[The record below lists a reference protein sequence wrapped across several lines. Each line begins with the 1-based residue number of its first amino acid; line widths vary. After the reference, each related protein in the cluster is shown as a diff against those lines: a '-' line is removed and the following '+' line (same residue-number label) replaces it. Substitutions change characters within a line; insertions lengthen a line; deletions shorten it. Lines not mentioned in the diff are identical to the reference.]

1 MNINK
6 FFLSAFISS
15 SFLITSCD
23 NSNILKEME
32 CIFTSHFKDT
42 YYVGEAFST
51 SGIIVKDK
59 SSKEELKNYT
69 FSIDEGYV
77 FEKPNEDFI
86 ITISKDNY
94 LNYVFDNIN
103 K

>member
-23 NSNILKEME
+23 NSNIIKEME
-32 CIFTSHFKDT
+32 CTFTFRFKSK
-42 YYVGEAFST
+42 YEVGEAFST

-69 FSIDEGYV
+69 FSINEGYV
-77 FEKPNEDFI
+77 FTEPNEDFKI
-86 ITISKDNY
+86 K
-94 LNYVFDNIN
+94 LF
-103 K
+103 KL

>member
-23 NSNILKEME
+23 NSNIIKEME
-32 CIFTSHFKDT
+32 CIFTSRFKDT

-69 FSIDEGYV
+69 FSID
-77 FEKPNEDFI
+77 
-86 ITISKDNY
+86 
-94 LNYVFDNIN
+94 
-103 K
+103 